1 MKRMLV
7 TLITISLLLAACGN
21 TDMSGTCVDPLG
33 CIIVG
38 NEEPIVIAVALTLS
52 GSNAPYGV
60 DALRGVELA
69 IADRGTILNHPIEL
83 VQEDEL
89 CTPEGGQAAAERLV
103 QNPKVIGVIGA
114 TCSGATEKAAKVL
127 SDAGMVLISPSS
139 TAASLT
145 SQEFH
150 QAGFLRTIYNDQSQ
164 AQLVAEF
171 AFEALGARTMS
182 TIHDGSS
189 YSDGLQAEACRLFE
203 QRGGE
208 CLAQMK
214 IVSGSNPRPVVRQIS
229 NLEPEVLYIPLYTDD
244 GMNVVSE
251 AFSVGMLDVAII
263 GSDGLLSS
271 DFANKARNAD
281 GIYISGPSELD
292 KELPFFQKYKEHYGE
307 EPIASYAAHA
317 YDAAMMLF
325 NAIELSVKTTGRDII
340 IPRTT
345 LRAALFATADF
356 TGLSGTL
363 TCSRLG
369 DCAPPN
375 IVIYQLDN
383 RNFRVIYP

>member
-1 MKRMLV
+1 MKRLFASLMAL
-7 TLITISLLLAACGN
+7 SLLLAACAS
-21 TDMSGTCVDPLG
+21 TDMSGSCIDPLG
-33 CIIVG
+33 CVTVG
-38 NEEPIVIAVALTLS
+38 NEEPITIAVALTLS

-89 CTPEGGQAAAERLV
+89 CTPEGGQAAAERLA

-114 TCSGATEKAAKVL
+114 TCTGATEKAAKVL

-145 SQEFH
+145 STDQH
-150 QAGFLRTIYNDQSQ
+150 QPGFLRTIYNDQSQ

-171 AFEALGARTMS
+171 AFEALGARTMA

-214 IVSGSNPRPVVRQIS
+214 IVSGANPGPVVRQIS
-229 NLEPEVLYIPLYTDD
+229 NLEPEVLYVPLYTDD
-244 GMNVVSE
+244 GMSVVSE
-251 AFSVGMLDVAII
+251 VFSAGKLDIAII
-263 GSDGLLSS
+263 GSDGLLNS

-281 GIYISGPSELD
+281 GTYVSGPTKVNDPSFD
-292 KELPFFQKYKEHYGE
+292 KKYKGRYGE
-307 EPIASYAAHA
+307 EPIAAFAAQA

-325 NAIELSVKTTGRDII
+325 NAIEVSVKTTGRDII
-340 IPRTT
+340 ISRTT
-345 LRAALFATADF
+345 LRAALYATADF
-356 TGLSGTL
+356 KGLSGTL
-363 TCSRLG
+363 TCSPLG

>member
-1 MKRMLV
+1 MKRLLV
-7 TLITISLLLAACGN
+7 PLMITSLLLAACAS
-21 TDMSGTCVDPLG
+21 TDMSGSCIDPLG
-33 CIIVG
+33 CVTVG
-38 NEEPIVIAVALTLS
+38 NEEPITIAVALTLS

-89 CTPEGGQAAAERLV
+89 CTAEGGQAAAERLV

-114 TCSGATEKAAKVL
+114 TCSDATEKAAKVL

-145 SQEFH
+145 SQEMH

-171 AFEALGARTMS
+171 AFEALGARTMA
-182 TIHDGSS
+182 TIHDGSA
-189 YSDGLQAEACRLFE
+189 YSDGLQEETCRLFE

-214 IVSGSNPRPVVRQIS
+214 IVSGENPGPAVRQIS
-229 NLEPEVLYIPLYTDD
+229 FLKPEVLYVPLYTDD
-244 GMNVVSE
+244 GMKVVSE
-251 AFSVGMLDVAII
+251 AFSAGMMDIAII

-281 GIYISGPSELD
+281 GMYVSGPSTLD
-292 KELPFFQKYKEHYGE
+292 IDPAFLQKYKDRYGE
-307 EPIASYAAHA
+307 EPIAVFAAQA

-325 NAIELSVKTTGRDII
+325 NAIEVSVKTTGRDII

-363 TCSRLG
+363 TCSPLG